1 MPEVRPL
8 SVEPIT
14 GADVPAVAE
23 FLHIEIGPEIS
34 AADWRRAMIP
44 TWELEQPNYGYQ
56 LLEHGHIVGV
66 HLALYSERTIDG
78 QQRRICNLGTWCVT
92 EEHRAAGL
100 RLLRS
105 LLRQKGYTF
114 TDLTPNGNI
123 VALNS
128 RLGFVQ
134 LDTTRAMAPNI
145 PWPVLSR
152 NVRVVDA
159 PNEIDELLHG
169 QDRKIYRDHAEAA
182 AAHHVVLTKGDQS
195 CYVMYRCDYGRIKRR
210 ATFASILYVGDP
222 ELFRSCAPRLYRYL
236 LLRRGIPVTLAETR
250 VTGHRLPRSVVTEG
264 PKKMYLSDD
273 LDPAQIDDLYS
284 ELTCF
289 EFQGRF
295 PHHDAPKQGSAHI
308 PEDAPGG

>member
-8 SVEPIT
+8 AVEPIT
-14 GADVPAVAE
+14 EADVGAVAE
-23 FLHIEIGPEIS
+23 FLHIGIGPEVS
-34 AADWRRAMIP
+34 AADWRRAMTP
-44 TWELEQPNYGYQ
+44 TWDFEQPNYGYQ
-56 LLEHGHIVGV
+56 LREHGRLVGV

-78 QQRRICNLGTWCVT
+78 QRRRICNLGTWCVA

-128 RLGFVQ
+128 RLGFAQ

-145 PWPVLSR
+145 PWPLWSR
-152 NVRVVDA
+152 DVRIIDA
-159 PNEIDELLHG
+159 PNEIDDLLHG
-169 QDRKIYRDHAEAA
+169 QDRTIYRDHSGAA
-182 AAHHVVLTKGDQS
+182 AARHVVLTKGDQS
-195 CYVMYRCDYGRIKRR
+195 CYVMFRRDYGRIKRR
-210 ATFASILYVGDP
+210 ATFATILYVGNPD
-222 ELFRSCAPRLYRYL
+222 LFQRCAPHLYRYL
-236 LLRRGIPVTLAETR
+236 LLRRGIPATLAEMR
-250 VTGHRLPRSVVTEG
+250 VIGHRLPRSVVMAG
-264 PKKMYLSDD
+264 PNKMYLSDD
-273 LDPAQIDDLYS
+273 LDPTQIDDLYS

-295 PHHDAPKQGSAHI
+295 PHHDAPK
-308 PEDAPGG
+308 